1 MDLFNDFVSSPI
13 GEIHLIW
20 CEDRLRALQFA
31 DCEER
36 LLRTLAW
43 QFGEYTLREKRAPKK
58 IRNPLAHYFQGD
70 LRAID
75 TIPVEMR
82 GTPLQ
87 QRIWAAL
94 RAIPPGRTR
103 SYGELA
109 AQLGRPRAGRAIG
122 AANGANPISIVIP
135 CHRLIGAGGALIK
148 YGGGLERK
156 RWLLKHEEEYS

>member
-1 MDLFNDFVSSPI
+1 MDLFIDSMKSSI
-13 GEIHLIW
+13 GEIRLIW
-20 CEDRLRALQFA
+20 RDDRLRALQFA
-31 DCEER
+31 DCEDR

-43 QFGEYTLREKRAPKK
+43 QFGEYTLLEKRAPKML
-58 IRNPLAHYFQGD
+58 RDPLRQYFQGD

-75 TIPVEMR
+75 SIPVEMR

-87 QRIWAAL
+87 QQIWAAL
-94 RAIPPGRTR
+94 RVIPPGRTR
-103 SYGELA
+103 GYGELA

-135 CHRLIGAGGALIK
+135 CHRLIGAGGALIN

-156 RWLLKHEEEYS
+156 RWLLSHEEKYS